1 MKKLTLLQFAF
12 VGLLVVTSPQ
22 VHAGSA
28 VAIEPHHGR
37 MATAYGGPVLREQQ
51 RALANARSL
60 YGEGVRLLASTD
72 EPGYCAVGTAQKGIR
87 VVIAVSLG
95 KRSSAEARK
104 NVLAQLAK
112 AGGVTPKIIS
122 RWRDSYERTASN

>member
-1 MKKLTLLQFAF
+1 MDKLTLLEFAF
-12 VGLLVVTSPQ
+12 IGLLAATPPH

-60 YGEGVRLLASTD
+60 YGSGVNSWSPRMNQAIVSSGPRRKGTGWLLLFLLPRNRPPPRKPMFWRNLPRLGASHPGSIPLALST
-72 EPGYCAVGTAQKGIR
+72 R
-87 VVIAVSLG
+87 
-95 KRSSAEARK
+95 
-104 NVLAQLAK
+104 
-112 AGGVTPKIIS
+112 
-122 RWRDSYERTASN
+122 

>member
-1 MKKLTLLQFAF
+1 MEKLTLLQFAF
-12 VGLLVVTSPQ
+12 IGLLIVTAPH

-60 YGEGVRLLASTD
+60 YGSGVKLLASTD
-72 EPGYCAVGTAQKGIR
+72 EPGYCVVGTAQKGDR
-87 VVIAVSLG
+87 VVVAVSLAQ
-95 KRSSAEARK
+95 KSAAAAK
-104 NVLAQLAK
+104 TNVLAELAK
-112 AGGVTPKIIS
+112 AGGVTPRIIS
-122 RWRDSYERTASN
+122 LWHDSYEPTAAN